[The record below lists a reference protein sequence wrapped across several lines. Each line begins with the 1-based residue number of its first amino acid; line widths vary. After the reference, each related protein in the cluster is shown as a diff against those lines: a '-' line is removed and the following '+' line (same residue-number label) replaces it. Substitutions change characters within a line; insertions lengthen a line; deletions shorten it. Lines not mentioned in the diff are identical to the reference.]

1 MTVPTIAKDQ
11 AVVQHKE
18 SSAAHKQERQR
29 EQMTR
34 VVRIAALVIFTLF
47 VILPILFMFT
57 TSVKEPIEIR
67 ESGALLPTRGLFFIN
82 WVRAYI
88 TEPLGAF
95 LLNSTLTAV
104 VSTTLVLLIAV
115 PTTYAIVRFNVGGNV
130 LPSMILGGYVMPPIV
145 VSIPIFMMIKLVDLP
160 NTKLG
165 LILVH
170 TIINAPV
177 AVWLLD
183 SFFRTIPQELEE
195 AAWIDGYSRF
205 NTLIKVVL
213 PLVRPG
219 LIATGIICLIL
230 SWNEFLMA
238 LILTYDPSA
247 QTFPVGISRYQ
258 GQHGL
263 QFGEMSAAA
272 LIGIIPIYVLVFI
285 FQRYVVAGL
294 TRGGVKG

>member
-1 MTVPTIAKDQ
+1 MAQ
-11 AVVQHKE
+11 ASEKIVI
-18 SSAAHKQERQR
+18 SSEELASRERR
-29 EQMTR
+29 RRQMRTL
-34 VVRIAALVIFTLF
+34 RIVMLIIFTIF

-57 TSVKEPIEIR
+57 TSIKEPIEIR
-67 ESGALLPTRGLFFIN
+67 ESGALLPTRGIFTIN
-82 WVRAYI
+82 WLRAYV
-88 TEPLGAF
+88 TEPLEAF
-95 LLNSTLTAV
+95 LFNSTLVAV
-104 VSTTLVLLIAV
+104 VSTILVMLIAI
-115 PTTYAIVRFNVGGNV
+115 PTTYAIVRFEIGGAV
-130 LPSMILGGYVMPPIV
+130 FPSMILGGYVMPPIV
-145 VSIPIFMMIKLVDLP
+145 VSIPIFMIISAVGLS

-170 TIINAPV
+170 TIINAPI

-183 SFFRTIPQELEE
+183 SFVRSIPPELEE

-205 NTLIKVVL
+205 YTLWKVVIPLIK
-213 PLVRPG
+213 PG

-238 LILTYDPSA
+238 LLLTYGPEA

-272 LIGIIPIYVLVFI
+272 LTGIIPIYILVFI

>member
-1 MTVPTIAKDQ
+1 MSATAVEPVQVIKGTPAKMD
-11 AVVQHKE
+11 VH
-18 SSAAHKQERQR
+18 ERAER
-29 EQMTR
+29 GRRAMRILR
-34 VVRIAALVIFTLF
+34 VAALVAFTLF
-47 VILPILFMFT
+47 VILPILFMIT
-57 TSVKEPIEIR
+57 TSIKEPIEIR
-67 ESGALLPTRGLFFIN
+67 ESGALLPTRGIFLIN
-82 WVRAYI
+82 WVRAWV
-88 TEPLGAF
+88 TEPLGSF

-104 VSTTLVLLIAV
+104 FSTVLALIIAV
-115 PTTYAIVRFNVGGNV
+115 PTTYAIVRFKVGGNV

-145 VSIPIFMMIKLVDLP
+145 VSIPIFMMIKAIDLP
-160 NTKLG
+160 NTKEG

-170 TIINAPV
+170 TIINTPV

-183 SFFRTIPQELEE
+183 SFVRTIPQELEE
-195 AAWIDGYSRF
+195 AAWVDGYSRF
-205 NTLIKVVL
+205 HTLWKVVL
-213 PLVRPG
+213 PLIRPG

-238 LILTYDPSA
+238 LILTYDPVA

-272 LIGIIPIYVLVFI
+272 LTGIVPIYVLVFI